1 MVSDTQAR
9 DGPTA
14 RGRERLAIEI
24 HDLIAR
30 YGRKKAVDGLSL
42 SVPEGSFYGFL
53 GPHGAGKTTTI
64 RTLLGFRKPD
74 GGAPTNFLVCLVS
87 VVLSLLAALWLF
99 NRKAY

>member
-1 MVSDTQAR
+1 M
-9 DGPTA
+9 
-14 RGRERLAIEI
+14 
-24 HDLIAR
+24 
-30 YGRKKAVDGLSL
+30 
-42 SVPEGSFYGFL
+42 